1 MRDSRCFNSD
11 PVNQLITSAG
21 YRPFS
26 GLRGYSVFIP
36 GGKYGATLYLFY
48 GDVYLYFFTE

>member
-1 MRDSRCFNSD
+1 MRDSRCFYSD

-36 GGKYGATLYLFY
+36 GGKYGGTLYLFF